1 MKVYVAP
8 KAAVLSMNVKENI
21 ASSSQVTFNGT
32 YYWNAGT
39 GKVQASDFVYTGSN
53 YVMDMVNW
61 LIDSLTTHNDQY
73 VRDQRALLEG
83 CLVARPDA
91 DKRSLI

>member
-1 MKVYVAP
+1 MEVYVAP

-39 GKVQASDFVYTGSN
+39 GKVQASDFVYTGSS

-91 DKRSLI
+91 K

>member
-32 YYWNAGT
+32 YYWNADT

-53 YVMDMVNW
+53 YVMDMLNW

-83 CLVARPDA
+83 CLVAKPDA
-91 DKRSLI
+91 K

>member
-32 YYWNAGT
+32 YYWDAGT
-39 GKVQASDFVYTGSN
+39 GKVQASDFVYTGSS

-91 DKRSLI
+91 D

>member
-83 CLVARPDA
+83 CLVEKPDA
-91 DKRSLI
+91 D

>member
-73 VRDQRALLEG
+73 VMDQRALLAG
-83 CLVARPDA
+83 CLVKQPEND
-91 DKRSLI
+91 

>member
-8 KAAVLSMNVKENI
+8 EAAVLSMNVKENI

-39 GKVQASDFVYTGSN
+39 GKVQASDFVYTGSS

-91 DKRSLI
+91 N

>member
-39 GKVQASDFVYTGSN
+39 GKVQASDFVYTGSS

-61 LIDSLTTHNDQY
+61 LIGSLTTHNDQY

-83 CLVARPDA
+83 CLVARSDA
-91 DKRSLI
+91 D

>member
-39 GKVQASDFVYTGSN
+39 GKVQASDFVYTGSS

-83 CLVARPDA
+83 CLVARLDA
-91 DKRSLI
+91 N

>member
-21 ASSSQVTFNGT
+21 ASSSQVTFNDT

-39 GKVQASDFVYTGSN
+39 GKVQASDFVYTGSS

-91 DKRSLI
+91 N

>member
-39 GKVQASDFVYTGSN
+39 GKVQASDFVYSGSN

-61 LIDSLTTHNDQY
+61 LIDSLATHNDQY

-91 DKRSLI
+91 D

>member
-8 KAAVLSMNVKENI
+8 KAAVLSMNVKEDI

-39 GKVQASDFVYTGSN
+39 GKVQASDFVYTGSS
-53 YVMDMVNW
+53 YVMDMVDW

-91 DKRSLI
+91 N

>member
-61 LIDSLTTHNDQY
+61 LIDSLATHNEQY

-91 DKRSLI
+91 D

>member
-73 VRDQRALLEG
+73 VKDQRALLEG
-83 CLVARPDA
+83 CLVAKPDE
-91 DKRSLI
+91 K

>member
-39 GKVQASDFVYTGSN
+39 GQVQASDFVYTGSN

-83 CLVARPDA
+83 CLVKNPDS
-91 DKRSLI
+91 D

>member
-1 MKVYVAP
+1 MKIYVAP

-61 LIDSLTTHNDQY
+61 LVASLTTHNDQY
-73 VRDQRALLEG
+73 VKDQRALLEG
-83 CLVARPDA
+83 CLVKQPEND
-91 DKRSLI
+91 

>member
-39 GKVQASDFVYTGSN
+39 GKVQASDFVYTGSS
-53 YVMDMVNW
+53 YVVDMVNW

-91 DKRSLI
+91 N

>member
-39 GKVQASDFVYTGSN
+39 GKVQASDFVYTGSS

-73 VRDQRALLEG
+73 VKDQRALLEG

-91 DKRSLI
+91 D

>member
-39 GKVQASDFVYTGSN
+39 GKVQASDFVYTGSS

-61 LIDSLTTHNDQY
+61 LIDSLTTHNAQY

-83 CLVARPDA
+83 CLVARSDA
-91 DKRSLI
+91 AD

>member
-39 GKVQASDFVYTGSN
+39 GKVQASDFIYTGSS
-53 YVMDMVNW
+53 YVMDMLNW

-83 CLVARPDA
+83 CLVAKPDA
-91 DKRSLI
+91 K

>member
-61 LIDSLTTHNDQY
+61 LIDSLITHNDQY

-83 CLVARPDA
+83 CLVAKPDA
-91 DKRSLI
+91 K

>member
-21 ASSSQVTFNGT
+21 ASSSHVTFKGT

-39 GKVQASDFVYTGSN
+39 GKVQASDFLYTGSS

-61 LIDSLTTHNDQY
+61 LIDSLTTHKHQY

-91 DKRSLI
+91 N

>member
-8 KAAVLSMNVKENI
+8 KAAVQSMNVKENI

-39 GKVQASDFVYTGSN
+39 GKVQASDFVYTGSS

-91 DKRSLI
+91 D

>member
-39 GKVQASDFVYTGSN
+39 GKVQASDFVYTGSS

-61 LIDSLTTHNDQY
+61 LINSLTTHNDQY

-91 DKRSLI
+91 N

>member
-39 GKVQASDFVYTGSN
+39 GKVQASDFVYTGSS

-73 VRDQRALLEG
+73 VRDQRALLDG

-91 DKRSLI
+91 N

>member
-39 GKVQASDFVYTGSN
+39 GKVQASDFVYTGSS

-73 VRDQRALLEG
+73 V
-83 CLVARPDA
+83 ARGLPRCA
-91 DKRSLI
+91 AGRELSAV

>member
-39 GKVQASDFVYTGSN
+39 GKVQASDFVYTGSS

-61 LIDSLTTHNDQY
+61 LIDSLATHNDQY

-83 CLVARPDA
+83 CLVARSDA
-91 DKRSLI
+91 D

>member
-39 GKVQASDFVYTGSN
+39 GRVQASDFVYTGSS
-53 YVMDMVNW
+53 YVQDMVDW
-61 LIDSLTTHNDQY
+61 LLSFVGPDGDRYAKEQG
-73 VRDQRALLEG
+73 LLIKS
-83 CLVARPDA
+83 CLVKKPDE
-91 DKRSLI
+91 K

>member
-39 GKVQASDFVYTGSN
+39 GKVQASDFVYTGSS

-73 VRDQRALLEG
+73 VKDQRALLEG
-83 CLVARPDA
+83 CLVAKPDA
-91 DKRSLI
+91 K

>member
-21 ASSSQVTFNGT
+21 ASSSQVTFNAT
-32 YYWNAGT
+32 YYWDAGT
-39 GKVQASDFVYTGSN
+39 GKVQASDFVYTGSS

-91 DKRSLI
+91 N

>member
-32 YYWNAGT
+32 YYWNAST

-91 DKRSLI
+91 D

>member
-61 LIDSLTTHNDQY
+61 LIDSLATHNDQY

-83 CLVARPDA
+83 CLVKKPDS
-91 DKRSLI
+91 D

>member
-8 KAAVLSMNVKENI
+8 KASVLSMNVKENI

-39 GKVQASDFVYTGSN
+39 GKVQASDFVYTGSS

-91 DKRSLI
+91 N

>member
-39 GKVQASDFVYTGSN
+39 GKVQASDFVYTGSS
-53 YVMDMVNW
+53 YVMDMLNW
-61 LIDSLTTHNDQY
+61 LVDSLTTHNDQY

-91 DKRSLI
+91 D

>member
-39 GKVQASDFVYTGSN
+39 GKVQASDFVYTGSS
-53 YVMDMVNW
+53 YVMDMLNW

-91 DKRSLI
+91 N

>member
-32 YYWNAGT
+32 YYWNAGS
-39 GKVQASDFVYTGSN
+39 GKVQASDFVYTGSS

-91 DKRSLI
+91 N

>member
-73 VRDQRALLEG
+73 VKDQRALLVG
-83 CLVARPDA
+83 CLVEQPENN
-91 DKRSLI
+91 

>member
-39 GKVQASDFVYTGSN
+39 GKVQASDFVYTGSS

-61 LIDSLTTHNDQY
+61 LIDSLATHNDQY

-83 CLVARPDA
+83 CLVAKPDA
-91 DKRSLI
+91 N

>member
-39 GKVQASDFVYTGSN
+39 GKVQASDFVYTGSS
-53 YVMDMVNW
+53 YVIDMVNW

-91 DKRSLI
+91 N